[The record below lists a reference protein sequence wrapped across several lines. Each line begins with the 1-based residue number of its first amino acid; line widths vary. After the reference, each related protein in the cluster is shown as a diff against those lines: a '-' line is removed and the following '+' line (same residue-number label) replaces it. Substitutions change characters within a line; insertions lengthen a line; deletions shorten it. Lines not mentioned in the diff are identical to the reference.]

1 MERTRERT
9 FVMIKPDGVERGLV
23 GEILK
28 RFEQRGLRISALKM
42 VSGAEDVI
50 ANHYADDEEWL
61 KSVGEKTRS
70 SFEKKGIEMNES
82 DIEIGK
88 RIRSWLMDYIKSGPV
103 VAMVIEGNHAIEV
116 VRKIVGP
123 TEPRTAPAGTIR
135 GDFSIDSYEL
145 GDNLKRP
152 VKNLIHASGNA
163 KEAENEIRIWFSEE
177 EIFQYSR
184 SDERSSLHK
193 TW

>member
-1 MERTRERT
+1 MKRTWERT
-9 FVMIKPDGVERGLV
+9 FVMVKPDGVERGLV
-23 GEILK
+23 GEVIK
-28 RFEQRGLRISALKM
+28 RFEQRGLRISGLKM

-50 ANHYADDEEWL
+50 AKHYTDDEDWL

-70 SFEKKGIEMNES
+70 SFAAKGVEMSES
-82 DIEIGK
+82 DVEIGK
-88 RIRSWLMDYIKSGPV
+88 RIRAWLMDYIKSGPV
-103 VAMVIEGNHAIEV
+103 VVMVIEGNHAIEI
-116 VRKIVGP
+116 VRKVVGS

-145 GDNLKRP
+145 GDNLQRP
-152 VKNLIHASGNA
+152 VKNLIHASGNR

-177 EIFQYSR
+177 EIHSYDR
-184 SDERSSLHK
+184 SDDKSSFHK

>member
-1 MERTRERT
+1 MKRTWERT
-9 FVMIKPDGVERGLV
+9 FVMIKPDGVERGLI
-23 GEILK
+23 GEIIK
-28 RFEQRGLRISALKM
+28 RFEQRGLKVSALKM

-50 ANHYADDEEWL
+50 AKHYADDEEWL
-61 KSVGEKTRS
+61 KSVGQKTKT
-70 SFEKKGIEMNES
+70 SFAQKGIEMSES

-88 RIRSWLMDYIKSGPV
+88 RIRAWLMDYVKSGPIV
-103 VAMVIEGNHAIEV
+103 TMVIEGNHAIEV
-116 VRKIVGP
+116 VRKIVGS

-152 VKNLIHASGNA
+152 VKNLIHASGNK
-163 KEAENEIRIWFSEE
+163 KEAENEIHIWFSEE
-177 EIFQYSR
+177 EIYNYSR
-184 SDERSSLHK
+184 ADEKSSLHK